1 MKRILTTMQ
10 KHLLLVAAL
19 GAVAVGITP
28 VLAQSQDVTNPE
40 AGASEEMTPG
50 AQVKSQQEVPLAEVP
65 EAALAAAKGALET
78 EPKAASLVTLMD
90 GEEVYQIEATSA
102 AGEDV
107 TVYVTPAG
115 EIMES
120 GTEQGGGSD

>member
-1 MKRILTTMQ
+1 MTMQ

-19 GAVAVGITP
+19 GAVAVGLTP

-65 EAALAAAKGALET
+65 EAALAAATAALET

>member
-1 MKRILTTMQ
+1 MTRQ
-10 KHLLLVAAL
+10 RHLLLVAAL

-40 AGASEEMTPG
+40 AAASEEMTPG

-65 EAALAAAKGALET
+65 EAALAAKGALEG

-102 AGEDV
+102 AGGEV
-107 TVYVTPAG
+107 AVYVTAAG
-115 EIMES
+115 EIMER

>member
-1 MKRILTTMQ
+1 MTRQ
-10 KHLLLVAAL
+10 RHLLLVAAL

-40 AGASEEMTPG
+40 AAASEEMTPG

-102 AGEDV
+102 AGEEV
-107 TVYVTPAG
+107 AVYVTPAG
-115 EIMES
+115 EILES
-120 GTEQGGGSD
+120 GTQQEGRAD

>member
-1 MKRILTTMQ
+1 
-10 KHLLLVAAL
+10 
-19 GAVAVGITP
+19 
-28 VLAQSQDVTNPE
+28 
-40 AGASEEMTPG
+40 MTPG
-50 AQVKSQQEVPLAEVP
+50 AQVQSQQEVPLAEVP
-65 EAALAAAKGALET
+65 EAALAAAKGALEA

-107 TVYVTPAG
+107 AVYVTPAG

-120 GTEQGGGSD
+120 GTQQGEGFD